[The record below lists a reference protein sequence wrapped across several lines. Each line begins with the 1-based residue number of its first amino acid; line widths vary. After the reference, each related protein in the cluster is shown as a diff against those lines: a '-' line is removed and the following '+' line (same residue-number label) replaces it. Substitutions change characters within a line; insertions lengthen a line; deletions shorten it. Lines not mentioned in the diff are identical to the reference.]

1 METGGCSENM
11 VAVLFWHPEMGS
23 RVGYG
28 CYDKNSSHSIYPLYT
43 LCGMGQAT

>member
-23 RVGYG
+23 
-28 CYDKNSSHSIYPLYT
+28 SSGVWVLGPEF
-43 LCGMGQAT
+43 